1 MSDAAELSQLVTLEE
16 YKAFVDGAEIE
27 QTRLA
32 AVVSAVRGFCG
43 WHIAPSRRE
52 TLTIDGNGSSA
63 LLLPSLH
70 ITEVHSVRENG
81 GELDD
86 VQWSEKGMLRHPT
99 LWTDRWRGVE
109 VDLTHGYTTAPAEIT
124 AAIFDLVA
132 QAVDAG
138 PGQEPEQIGPFK
150 YGASEG
156 GIRFPGH
163 VLAVLRRYRIDLT

>member
-1 MSDAAELSQLVTLEE
+1 MTAAAEPSPLVTIEE
-16 YKAFVDGAEIE
+16 YRAFVDGTDIE
-27 QTRLA
+27 QTRLD
-32 AVVSAVRGFCG
+32 AVTSAVRGFCG

-52 TLTIDGNGSSA
+52 TLILDGNGSSA

-70 ITEVHSVRENG
+70 VTEVHAVRENG
-81 GELDD
+81 IELDD
-86 VQWSEKGMLRHPT
+86 VQWSEKGMLRHPS

-109 VDLTHGYTTAPAEIT
+109 VDLTHGHATAPAEIT
-124 AAIFDLVA
+124 AAIFDLVV

-138 PGQEPEQIGPFK
+138 PGQTPEEIGPFK

-163 VLAVLRRYRIDLT
+163 VLAVLNRYRVTLA